1 MEQRIIRVAV
11 YCRTATDH
19 EKNQNLKAQ
28 KEKLL
33 QYAVAQG
40 YDVAKIIAEKA
51 SGSSLDRSGIR
62 MAYDLAEKPDIDA
75 VLAVERARFGRNPL
89 EVINLEEA
97 LKKLHVQLETLQS
110 NKPSRFWGSEQFDRH
125 NG

>member
-51 SGSSLDRSGIR
+51 SGSR
-62 MAYDLAEKPDIDA
+62 
-75 VLAVERARFGRNPL
+75 
-89 EVINLEEA
+89 
-97 LKKLHVQLETLQS
+97 ET
-110 NKPSRFWGSEQFDRH
+110 GY
-125 NG
+125 